1 MSGSLSYGSSEISS
15 VSGAGGPDGTGKVN
29 DRKPVGRASNGCST
43 NTCRR
48 TDSSIRIRPSGFAST
63 PLVRAV
69 CSSSART
76 DLCGGRWVT
85 IVPTATDRM
94 HREMENCLVQ
104 IVRESADDQRPDLE
118 FGSTDT
124 ATCPVDL
131 VGGGKRDSARE
142 RLTLNPHTVVQTS
155 ELPKTS
161 LTARICG
168 LMTAHV
174 IDDRSSMGNPK
185 WRT

>member
-1 MSGSLSYGSSEISS
+1 MHTTASPCPPASAHIDPIGQESGPSCVDINRN
-15 VSGAGGPDGTGKVN
+15 GA
-29 DRKPVGRASNGCST
+29 DR
-43 NTCRR
+43 
-48 TDSSIRIRPSGFAST
+48 
-63 PLVRAV
+63 L
-69 CSSSART
+69 
-76 DLCGGRWVT
+76 
-85 IVPTATDRM
+85 

-104 IVRESADDQRPDLE
+104 IVRESADDQLPDLE

-142 RLTLNPHTVVQTS
+142 WLTLNPHTVVQTS

-161 LTARICG
+161 LMARICG